1 MTFIGAMQV
10 SANGDVANW
19 NVPGKRL
26 IVHNIYLYIIQ
37 TIFSRALVE
46 QWIWSVR
53 ILGL

>member
-37 TIFSRALVE
+37 TIF
-46 QWIWSVR
+46 QGHWWSN
-53 ILGL
+53 GFGQFKY